1 MLERGESESVILEF
15 TSNTLISVSSLLYF
29 TDDAPEGLA
38 AGLTKH
44 FPSASKVCM
53 TAMAL
58 FHLHQ
63 LLS

>member
-1 MLERGESESVILEF
+1 MLERGESEFVIFES

-44 FPSASKVCM
+44 FPWALKVC
-53 TAMAL
+53 TIVIAL
-58 FHLHQ
+58 F
-63 LLS
+63 